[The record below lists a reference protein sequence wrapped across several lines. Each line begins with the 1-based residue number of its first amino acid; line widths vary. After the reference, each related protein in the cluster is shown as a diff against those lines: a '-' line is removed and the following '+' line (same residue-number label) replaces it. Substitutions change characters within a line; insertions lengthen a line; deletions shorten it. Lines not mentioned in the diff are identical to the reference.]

1 MNNTKQSFSRRS
13 KALLS
18 LTAIALIIG
27 LLIYFEQIAFLYVL
41 ATVSLVVLL
50 LVVAFA
56 PLEKV
61 GADSA
66 GGFSRE

>member
-27 LLIYFEQIAFLYVL
+27 LLIYFEQVAFLYVL

-61 GADSA
+61 GVDST